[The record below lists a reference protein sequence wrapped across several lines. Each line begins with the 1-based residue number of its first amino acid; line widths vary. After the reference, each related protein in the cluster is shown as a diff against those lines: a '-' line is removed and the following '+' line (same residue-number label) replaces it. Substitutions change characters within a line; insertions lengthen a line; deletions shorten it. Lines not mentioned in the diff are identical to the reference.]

1 MDPVYISRRRNQQY
15 HRRRRRHHL
24 LVEQRKRQYHHQQR
38 YQHTIDVPTLISCL
52 TVTIKSDKYIIFS
65 IDSHHYICRIPSL
78 STVNISSFGVFDTSP
93 PAHHPSTA
101 RFIDDKQ
108 QPDHPDYSQFD
119 INNI

>member
-15 HRRRRRHHL
+15 HRRRRHHL

-78 STVNISSFGVFDTSP
+78 STVNISSSGVFDTSP
-93 PAHHPSTA
+93 PAHRLSTA

-108 QPDHPDYSQFD
+108 QPDDPDYTQFD